1 MSAQC
6 SALIVAR
13 FVHLEFA
20 FYRDSVGVKHGRHQE
35 SRTRLP
41 LTAIALAHA
50 HIQRWLR
57 TPIADGTAQAATFYF
72 NIHGV
77 PSRDLEAGGRAVCA

>member
-6 SALIVAR
+6 GTLIVAR
-13 FVHLEFA
+13 LVDLQFA
-20 FYRDSVGVKHGRHQE
+20 FDRDSVGVKHGRDQK

-41 LTAIALAHA
+41 LTAIALANA

-57 TPIADGTAQAATFYF
+57 TPVADGTAQAATCYF
-72 NIHGV
+72 SIHGV